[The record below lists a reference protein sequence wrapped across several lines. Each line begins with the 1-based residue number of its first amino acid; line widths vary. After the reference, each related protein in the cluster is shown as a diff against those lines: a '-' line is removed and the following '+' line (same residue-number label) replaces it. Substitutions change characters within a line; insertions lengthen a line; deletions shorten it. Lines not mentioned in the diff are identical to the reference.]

1 MHDKKHLQPTKA
13 GFMTLMAIKKN
24 AFPMVFIDGLPLLPG
39 LHEVTSRV
47 FPLVLV

>member
-1 MHDKKHLQPTKA
+1 
-13 GFMTLMAIKKN
+13 MAIKKN
-24 AFPMVFIDGLPLLPG
+24 KNTAFPMVFIDGLPLLPG